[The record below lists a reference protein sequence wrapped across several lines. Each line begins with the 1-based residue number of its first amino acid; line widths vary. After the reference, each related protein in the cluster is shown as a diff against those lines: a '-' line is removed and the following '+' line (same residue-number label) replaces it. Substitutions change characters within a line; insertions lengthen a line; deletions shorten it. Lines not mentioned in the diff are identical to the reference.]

1 MAFLGFSMSLIIGL
15 YVNNE
20 FVTTVLRSLVVLVV
34 FYILGCLFSF
44 IGQKAIQENF
54 ENEVK
59 RKQQEEQEQQSQQ
72 EQQEIDMEQSP
83 QRPLEAQ
90 ASEPAAAQTGPAG

>member
-20 FVTTVLRSLVVLVV
+20 FVTTVLRSLVVLLV

-44 IGQKAIQENF
+44 IGQKAVQENF

-59 RKQQEEQEQQSQQ
+59 RNQQNQQDQQESE
-72 EQQEIDMEQSP
+72 MEQSP

-90 ASEPAAAQTGPAG
+90 ASEPAPAAPGPAG